1 LSPECV
7 CVPKLTDKL
16 SFRVCVCVRA
26 CDKDGRWLLCACKAC
41 RKFASSTRND
51 KKPVEK
57 NEKKEMRRR
66 KGSCSTHRNE
76 LQSCSKLFFC
86 FGATALC
93 NRAKGWVGVYPP
105 LSTPTSA
112 IPLWHT
118 HTRCEDNVAIVAIM
132 PHAKRQFGQC
142 LGHKLQHLGYQ
153 HLVTLHLA
161 KEP

>member
-1 LSPECV
+1 MAFVCMQSLPEICQFNA
-7 CVPKLTDKL
+7 KRQK
-16 SFRVCVCVRA
+16 A
-26 CDKDGRWLLCACKAC
+26 GR
-41 RKFASSTRND
+41 
-51 KKPVEK
+51 EK
-57 NEKKEMRRR
+57 ME

-93 NRAKGWVGVYPP
+93 NRAEVGVCVCLYVYVSAPSDSHALV
-105 LSTPTSA
+105 LSRSGA
-112 IPLWHT
+112 LI
-118 HTRCEDNVAIVAIM
+118 RCQDNVAIVAIM

-161 KEP
+161 TEP